1 MKLFFIRRSNSQHLK
16 VVIPRVSRQSDIMQN
31 QNKKNIWIVLFL
43 IISSWSI
50 NSQAIE
56 FDNERP
62 TVLITGSNRNI
73 GLEFVKQFSNK
84 NWNVIATTRRPEDSK
99 DLNDFA
105 KNNKNIAVELLDVTN
120 NEDISNLS
128 KKYENQTIDILLN
141 NAALTPRYMSA
152 FKRIN
157 GVDEEKARES
167 FEVNALG
174 TMKVIQGF
182 MNNVELSEK
191 GKIIALSSKAGSFDE
206 RPKIPMMYGYAMSKA
221 ALNSMIY
228 SLSFETKKKNIIA
241 VVLSPGTVNTTPGM
255 SLMGAIDVDES
266 VSKMMAVIDELTME
280 HNGLFLDY
288 EDGRTIDW

>member
-1 MKLFFIRRSNSQHLK
+1 
-16 VVIPRVSRQSDIMQN
+16 MQN

-43 IISSWSI
+43 IISTWSI
-50 NSQAIE
+50 NSQALE
-56 FDNERP
+56 FDNEQP

-84 NWNVIATTRRPEDSK
+84 NWNVIATTRRPEDAK

-266 VSKMMAVIDELTME
+266 VSKMMAVIDGLTME

-288 EDGRTIDW
+288 EDGRTIDR

>member
-1 MKLFFIRRSNSQHLK
+1 
-16 VVIPRVSRQSDIMQN
+16 MQN

-56 FDNERP
+56 FDNEQP

-84 NWNVIATTRRPEDSK
+84 NWNVIATTRRPEDAK

-128 KKYENQTIDILLN
+128 TKYENQTIDILLN

-157 GVDEEKARES
+157 GVDEEKVRES

-174 TMKVIQGF
+174 TMKIIQGF
-182 MNNVELSEK
+182 MSNVELSEK

-206 RPKIPMMYGYAMSKA
+206 RPKIPMMYGYAMSKV

-266 VSKMMAVIDELTME
+266 VTKMMPVIDGLTME

>member
-1 MKLFFIRRSNSQHLK
+1 
-16 VVIPRVSRQSDIMQN
+16 MQN

-56 FDNERP
+56 FDNEQP

-182 MNNVELSEK
+182 MNLSL
-191 GKIIALSSKAGSFDE
+191 IHI
-206 RPKIPMMYGYAMSKA
+206 
-221 ALNSMIY
+221 
-228 SLSFETKKKNIIA
+228 
-241 VVLSPGTVNTTPGM
+241 
-255 SLMGAIDVDES
+255 
-266 VSKMMAVIDELTME
+266 
-280 HNGLFLDY
+280 
-288 EDGRTIDW
+288 